1 MKLKSKK
8 NIQNSKFINFFY
20 AVKKNLSS
28 IMTKLCKQTHK
39 NEQKYNNEV
48 NDYILYDLN
57 IQNTKLQIKK

>member
-57 IQNTKLQIKK
+57 I